1 MTDKEIKITLTDEE
15 ADLIIKALNG
25 YRYIVSD
32 VMSYDD
38 MIELDQIIDSIWY
51 QLPERLF

>member
-1 MTDKEIKITLTDEE
+1 MTDEEIKITLTDEE
-15 ADLIIKALNG
+15 ADLIIRALNG

-38 MIELDQIIDSIWY
+38 RIELNQIIDSIRY

>member
-1 MTDKEIKITLTDEE
+1 MTNEEIKITLTDEE
-15 ADLIIKALNG
+15 ADLIIRALNG

-38 MIELDQIIDSIWY
+38 RIELNQIIDSIRY